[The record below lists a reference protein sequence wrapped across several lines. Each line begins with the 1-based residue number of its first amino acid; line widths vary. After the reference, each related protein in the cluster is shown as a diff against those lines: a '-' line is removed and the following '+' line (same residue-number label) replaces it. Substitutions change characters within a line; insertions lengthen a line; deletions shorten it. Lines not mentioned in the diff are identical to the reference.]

1 MAVKTRKKKSS
12 RNKEEKYRCDFR
24 RKLQKHFKTHKKS
37 VRFANSVEKEIWTST
52 SNSSKRILAYIRACR
67 RVVKNY
73 KGERLHSKTIAKRTT
88 LEWLTKKERTRWKK
102 LREEKIKEKQEN
114 LLKFSEN
121 KSLLQ
126 CGRCKEFKVTYYQRQ
141 TRSADEPMSVFA
153 TCHACGKKWKQ

>member
-1 MAVKTRKKKSS
+1 MAVKTRKKKSN
-12 RNKEEKYRCDFR
+12 REKDEQYRQEFR
-24 RKLQKHFKTHKKS
+24 RKLQKHFKKYKKNL
-37 VRFANSVEKEIWTST
+37 RFSNSVEKEIWKST
-52 SNSSKRILAYIRACR
+52 SNSSNRILAYTRACR

-73 KGERLHSKTIAKRTT
+73 KGEGLHARTVAKRTT
-88 LEWLTKKERTRWKK
+88 LEWLTKKERQRWKK
-102 LREEKIKEKQEN
+102 LRKEKIKEKQEH
-114 LLKFSEN
+114 LLKFSDN

>member
-1 MAVKTRKKKSS
+1 
-12 RNKEEKYRCDFR
+12 
-24 RKLQKHFKTHKKS
+24 
-37 VRFANSVEKEIWTST
+37 
-52 SNSSKRILAYIRACR
+52 
-67 RVVKNY
+67 
-73 KGERLHSKTIAKRTT
+73 
-88 LEWLTKKERTRWKK
+88 LTKKERTRWKK